1 MVDPIVRNR
10 TSQSSWMNIFNLVI
24 RILLWPIH
32 HILQLIFPPL
42 EYDGLSPAVT
52 SKAAEA
58 FSAYL
63 TEVVPTVSQ
72 LPWATMGFVAC
83 KDEAIRSTSL
93 LLVYL
98 HSPLHRDADKVA
110 AKFCREEI
118 TSILVNPHLIP
129 LGVSIHS
136 SQGAHLAQLLNAVS
150 YPMLAILQPSRG
162 NSLEVVLKIQ
172 GPVLVKLSP
181 VALQG
186 HLQNTLQRYETV
198 IAEIEA
204 RRIQREEENR
214 LRVEQDAEYEAT
226 LEADRQRQQE
236 QEEKKAQLLREQE
249 ELEEAVRKEEQ
260 AKEDR
265 IEAARNLLQ
274 NEPKEGNITQ
284 IRFVLPSGRKIVRKF
299 NSDDKVKL
307 LRAFLTLHFHENEMD
322 EMPNIGLSTNYPKK
336 SFNEES
342 DDNLTLQEA
351 GISPQ
356 AVLMVQ
362 DLDA

>member
-1 MVDPIVRNR
+1 M
-10 TSQSSWMNIFNLVI
+10 SIFNLFI
-24 RILLWPIH
+24 RILLWPIRYF
-32 HILQLIFPPL
+32 LQLIFPPL

-63 TEVVPTVSQ
+63 TQVVPTVSQ
-72 LPWATMGFVAC
+72 LPWATMGFAAC
-83 KDEAIRSTSL
+83 KNEALHSNAL

-110 AKFCREEI
+110 TKFCREEI
-118 TSILVNPHLIP
+118 TSVLANPHIVP

-136 SQGAHLAQLLNAVS
+136 SQGAQLAQLLNAVA
-150 YPMLAILQPSRG
+150 YPMVAVLQPSRG

-181 VALQG
+181 LALQG
-186 HLQNTLQRYETV
+186 HLQNTLQRFEVV
-198 IAEIEA
+198 IAEQEA
-204 RRIQREEENR
+204 RRIQREEENQ
-214 LRVEQDAEYEAT
+214 LRAQQDAEYEAT
-226 LEADRQRQQE
+226 LEADRRRQRE
-236 QEEKKAQLLREQE
+236 QEEKQAQLLREQE
-249 ELEEAVRKEEQ
+249 EMEEAARKEEQ
-260 AKEDR
+260 AKESR
-265 IEAARNLLQ
+265 IDAARSLLQ
-274 NEPKEGNITQ
+274 DEPKEGDITQ

-307 LRAFLTLHFHENEMD
+307 LRAFLTMYFHENNMD

-336 SFNEES
+336 AFNDES
-342 DDNLTLQEA
+342 DYDLTLQEA
-351 GISPQ
+351 ALSPQ